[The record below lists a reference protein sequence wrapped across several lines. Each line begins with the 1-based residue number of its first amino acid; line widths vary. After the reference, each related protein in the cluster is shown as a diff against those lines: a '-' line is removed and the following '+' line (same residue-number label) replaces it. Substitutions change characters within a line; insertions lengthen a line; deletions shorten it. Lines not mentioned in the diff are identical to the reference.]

1 MTAISRGRLND
12 GPVRTKFPE
21 IEINEDGLTTLIE
34 EWHCPTSELLSSI
47 PEIYSLHRDFKDLE
61 CRIIRPVYLNDNYS
75 KWIAIYQGVA
85 GSSAGSLPADIW
97 SSSNS
102 TSQEPI
108 ETHPNFLTFGTPA
121 NGAIFDG
128 DVFVGF
134 GKNAP
139 EQLRGVTS
147 FLAPSV
153 SISRISYSQGAPGGS
168 SSLGKIDSPGG
179 PLASSLTS
187 GSQNWLKT
195 QHDIEQYSDIWQ
207 LKETWLRS
215 GNKGWS
221 GGLYGT

>member
-1 MTAISRGRLND
+1 MTAINRGLLND
-12 GPVRTKFPE
+12 GPVRTKLPE

-34 EWHCPTSELLSSI
+34 EWHCPTSQLLDSMPI
-47 PEIYSLHRDFKDLE
+47 LYATHPDFPDLE
-61 CRIIRPVYLNDNYS
+61 CRNIRPIFLNDNYS
-75 KWIAIYQGVA
+75 KWTAIYQGVA
-85 GSSAGSLPADIW
+85 GSSTGSLPADIW
-97 SSSNS
+97 SSANS

-108 ETHPNFLTFGTPA
+108 ETHPDFLTFGTTA

-134 GKNAP
+134 GKTAL
-139 EQLRGVTS
+139 EELRGVTS

-153 SISRISYSQGAPGGS
+153 SISRISYSQTAPSGS

-187 GSQNWLKT
+187 GLQDWLKT
-195 QHDIEQYSDIWQ
+195 QHDIEQYADIWQ

-221 GGLYGT
+221 SIIYGS